1 MVLLKR
7 TRLFE
12 QISEVLERQIRGRE
26 FEEGAELPS
35 ERDLMQQFNVGR
47 PAVREAL
54 FHLQSM
60 GLVVLRSGSRARV
73 IAPSPAAV
81 LSSLAG
87 SARYLLSDAQG
98 MRHFQEARILFETG
112 LVRDAARRATPE
124 DKAAL
129 QQALD
134 ENRDAIGDVRRFEKT
149 DVAFHYAIA
158 RIPRNPI
165 YTSLHSAIIDWL
177 VDQRRVSLNYP
188 GQNRVAYEA
197 HAAICKAIADRDE
210 DRAVSAMLQHL
221 LQVAE
226 LYWKVREAQ
235 FGEAQA

>member
-26 FEEGAELPS
+26 FEEGAELSS
-35 ERDLMQQFNVGR
+35 ERDLMRQFNVGR

-60 GLVVLRSGSRARV
+60 GLVELRSGARARV
-73 IAPSPAAV
+73 VAPSPAAV

-98 MRHFQEARILFETG
+98 MRHFQEARVLFETG
-112 LVRDAARRATPE
+112 LVRDAAKLASPDDIKSLR
-124 DKAAL
+124 
-129 QQALD
+129 QALD
-134 ENRDAIGDVRRFEKT
+134 ENRAAIGDVSRFEIT

-177 VDQRRVSLNYP
+177 VDQRRVSLHYP
-188 GQNRVAYEA
+188 GQNRVAFEA
-197 HAAICKAIADRDE
+197 HAAICTAIAEKDG
-210 DRAVSAMLQHL
+210 DRAVARMHEHL
-221 LQVAE
+221 AQVAD
-226 LYWKVREAQ
+226 LYWKVREA
-235 FGEAQA
+235 ET